1 MRPGVRPE
9 SPVEAIGLAL
19 NLAPLPVVYAFFG
32 MMSART
38 VMAGV
43 RLRVFERLAQG
54 PGTLEEV
61 ANGLGLD
68 PAGTRH
74 LLESLAALDVLKRDG
89 NRYSLARR
97 ARKWLDPA
105 SDSYV
110 GAFIDAN
117 YDQWEWWSRMEE
129 LVQSGETLELHTGG
143 LTDAQWQSYI
153 RGQFD
158 LARLSGPEV
167 AKALRL
173 PDNPTALLD
182 AAGGHGWF
190 SAELCRRHPGLR
202 ATVVDLPQSAV
213 VGREIIA
220 EQGMSDRVQHVE
232 GDLFEAELG
241 GPYDAA
247 LAFNIIHHF
256 DPDRNVQLLERIR
269 AALKPDG
276 KIAVLDLFT
285 KRAEGRAD
293 ASAFLGMHFWLT
305 SGAATYAPE
314 DLQDWLTKAGFGRAR
329 RVRVRSI
336 PVQTLYEAPA
346 I

>member
-1 MRPGVRPE
+1 MRPAVRPE
-9 SPVEAIGLAL
+9 SPLEAIGLAL
-19 NLAPLPVVYAFFG
+19 NMAPMPVVYAFFG

-43 RLRVFERLAQG
+43 RLRVFERLAKG
-54 PGTLEEV
+54 PATDEEL

-68 PAGTRH
+68 LAGARH
-74 LLESLAALDVLKRDG
+74 LLESLAALDVLERDG
-89 NRYSLARR
+89 DRYSLAKR

-105 SDSYV
+105 SNTYV
-110 GAFIDAN
+110 GGFIDAN
-117 YDQWEWWSRMEE
+117 YDQWDWWTRMEE
-129 LVQSGETLELHTGG
+129 LVQSGETVELHQGG
-143 LTDAQWQSYI
+143 LTEAQWQSYI

-173 PDNPTALLD
+173 PEKPTALLD

-202 ATVVDLPQSAV
+202 ATVVDLPESAA
-213 VGREIIA
+213 VGRQIIA
-220 EQGMSDRVQHVE
+220 EQGMSDRVRHVE
-232 GDLFEAELG
+232 GNLLEADLG

-256 DPDRNVQLLERIR
+256 DPERNVRLFERIR
-269 AALKPDG
+269 AVLKPNA
-276 KIAVLDLFT
+276 KIAVLDLF
-285 KRAEGRAD
+285 KKPGEGRAD
-293 ASAFLGMHFWLT
+293 ASAFLGMHFWIT

-314 DLQDWLTKAGFGRAR
+314 DLQDWLTKAGFGKPRK
-329 RVRVRSI
+329 VRIRSI

>member
-1 MRPGVRPE
+1 MRPAVRPE
-9 SPVEAIGLAL
+9 TPTEAIGLAL
-19 NLAPLPVVYAFFG
+19 NLAPIPVVYAFFG
-32 MMSART
+32 MMTART

-43 RLRVFERLAQG
+43 RLRVFERLSKG
-54 PGTLEEV
+54 PARLDEL

-74 LLESLAALDVLKRDG
+74 LLESLAALDLLERDG
-89 NRYSLARR
+89 DRYSLAKR

-105 SDSYV
+105 SQSYV
-110 GAFIDAN
+110 GGFIDAN
-117 YDQWEWWSRMEE
+117 YDQWDWWTRMEE
-129 LVQSGETLELHTGG
+129 LVQSGETVELQTGG
-143 LTDAQWQSYI
+143 LTEAQWQSYI

-158 LARLSGPEV
+158 LARLAGTEV

-173 PDNPTALLD
+173 PENPTALLD

-202 ATVVDLPQSAV
+202 ATVVDLPDSAA

-220 EQGMSDRVQHVE
+220 ELGMSDRVRHVE
-232 GDLFEAELG
+232 GDLFEADLG

-256 DPDRNVQLLERIR
+256 DPDRNVELLKRIR
-269 AALKPDG
+269 AVLKPNG
-276 KIAVLDLFT
+276 KLAVLDLFR
-285 KRAEGRAD
+285 KRGEGRAD

-314 DLQDWLTKAGFGRAR
+314 DLQDWLTKAAFGKAR
-329 RVRVRSI
+329 RVKIRSI